1 MWQKIKGE
9 PVLFQ
14 GMIQALLALLIAFG
28 LKLDVKETGAI
39 LAFTAAVLSFATR
52 QVVTPTASP
61 KDSSGRRLV
70 PEAAN
75 AAAAD

>member
-14 GMIQALLALLIAFG
+14 GLIQALLALLIAFG

-39 LAFTAAVLSFATR
+39 LALTAAVLSFATR
-52 QVVTPTASP
+52 QVVTPTANP
-61 KDSSGRRLV
+61 KDSNGTRLV
-70 PEAAN
+70 PQAAN